1 MSFTKINVISKYKI
15 LPKVSKS
22 EYEISEELNINKYK
36 LTEES
41 REFRDKIVD
50 FITKQ
55 KLNHKNMVSV

>member
-1 MSFTKINVISKYKI
+1 MNKYKI

-22 EYEISEELNINKYK
+22 DYEISEELNIDKYK

-55 KLNHKNMVSV
+55 KLNHKNLVSV

>member
-1 MSFTKINVISKYKI
+1 MNKHKP

-22 EYEISEELNINKYK
+22 DYVISERLNINNYK

-50 FITKQ
+50 FMTKQ
-55 KLNHKNMVSV
+55 KLNHKNLVTV

>member
-1 MSFTKINVISKYKI
+1 MNKYKT

-22 EYEISEELNINKYK
+22 DYEISEELNVSNYK

-55 KLNHKNMVSV
+55 KLNHKNLVSV

>member
-1 MSFTKINVISKYKI
+1 VVSKYKI

-50 FITKQ
+50 FVTKQ
-55 KLNHKNMVSV
+55 KLNHKNFVGV

>member
-1 MSFTKINVISKYKI
+1 MNKS

-22 EYEISEELNINKYK
+22 EYVISEKLNINNYK

-50 FITKQ
+50 FMTKQ
-55 KLNHKNMVSV
+55 KLNHKNLPNL

>member
-1 MSFTKINVISKYKI
+1 MPNKP

-22 EYEISEELNINKYK
+22 DYIISENVNNYK

-50 FITKQ
+50 FMMKQ
-55 KLNHKNMVSV
+55 KLNHKNLISL

>member
-1 MSFTKINVISKYKI
+1 MNKYKP

-22 EYEISEELNINKYK
+22 IYAISEKLNINNYK

-50 FITKQ
+50 FMTKQ
-55 KLNHKNMVSV
+55 KLNHKNLTSL